1 MKENNKSIYL
11 DYASTTPI
19 DPRVAESMMEFM
31 TFEGEF
37 GNPASRS
44 HRYGWKADE
53 AVERARSNVA
63 SLINCDPRE
72 IVWTS
77 GATEANNLAIKGA
90 AQFYQRQ
97 GKHIVTMACEHKAV
111 LGPCHML
118 ERSGYEVSY
127 LSPNAHGLLDLE
139 LLKKTLRKD
148 TVLVTVMHVNNET
161 GVIQDIS
168 AIPKCVKAVGAL
180 LHVDAAQSIGK
191 IPVDVSSMGV
201 DLMTLS
207 AHKAYGPSGVGA
219 LYMSQKPRL
228 HLVPQMHGGEQQ
240 LGLRSGT
247 LPVHQIV
254 GMGAGFASALSD
266 YQQEYQRIVLL
277 RDQVWHGLQNIGGV
291 TLNGHLNHQ
300 VPHCLNVSFQG
311 IHMDALLLDLRHF
324 VVSTGSSCNAALNE
338 PSHVLRSMGIDDV
351 SARQSLRISFG
362 KYTQQDECQLFVD
375 QCAASVQRL
384 RQLSPGAL

>member
-1 MKENNKSIYL
+1 MASVYL
-11 DYASTTPI
+11 DYMASTPLAEEALQAMLPCMQAHTPL
-19 DPRVAESMMEFM
+19 
-31 TFEGEF
+31 
-37 GNPASRS
+37 GNPSSNA
-44 HRYGWKADE
+44 YGVKSQVPIAL
-53 AVERARSNVA
+53 AAQQVA
-63 SLINCDPRE
+63 SSIGATPDS
-72 IVWTS
+72 IIWTS

-90 AQFYQRQ
+90 AQFYHRQ

-111 LGPCHML
+111 LGPCQIL
-118 ERSGYEVSY
+118 ERLGYEVSY
-127 LSPNAHGLLDLE
+127 LSPDARGLLDLE
-139 LLKKTLRKD
+139 LLKRTLRKD
-148 TVLVTVMHVNNET
+148 TVLVSVMHVNNET
-161 GVIQDIS
+161 GIIQDIS
-168 AIPKCVKAVGAL
+168 AISKCVKAVGAL

-219 LYMSQKPRL
+219 LYISQKPRL

-254 GMGAGFASALSD
+254 GMGAGFASALKD
-266 YQQEYQRIVLL
+266 YQQDYERIALL
-277 RDQVWHGLQNIGGV
+277 RDHVWHALQSIGGV
-291 TLNGHLNHQ
+291 TLNGHLDHQ

-311 IHMDALLLDLRHF
+311 VHMDALLLDLRHF

-362 KYTQQDECQLFVD
+362 KYTQQDECQLFID

-384 RQLSPGAL
+384 RQLSPVAL